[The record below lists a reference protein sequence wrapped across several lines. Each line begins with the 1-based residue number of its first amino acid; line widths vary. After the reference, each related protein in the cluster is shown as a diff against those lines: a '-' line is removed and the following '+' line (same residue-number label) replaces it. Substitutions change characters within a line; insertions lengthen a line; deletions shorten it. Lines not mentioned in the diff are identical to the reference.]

1 MLSHLFFPY
10 FFLTELYF
18 IPISSDKEN
27 RASVL
32 FMFYYY
38 FKSIFHWVVYFFS
51 IFS

>member
-32 FMFYYY
+32 FTFYLIY
-38 FKSIFHWVVYFFS
+38 FPLGGIFFLYFP
-51 IFS
+51 ITK